1 MARVV
6 FHKGVFH
13 ILCIL
18 RRNHVDNRPKQT
30 LYNIQE
36 WKVECAVMK
45 AEELWGS
52 ACKILQEE
60 MTRISYS
67 TWIETALKLLNDF
80 SFLVQN
86 IERSACLSSDQEII
100 ICILDKV
107 FFNRT

>member
-13 ILCIL
+13 ILCIF

-60 MTRISYS
+60 MTRIGDAFGGRHYTTVMSS
-67 TWIETALKLLNDF
+67 ISKVEDSIKQSPSLVSLLDDIRRMIKNP
-80 SFLVQN
+80 
-86 IERSACLSSDQEII
+86 
-100 ICILDKV
+100 
-107 FFNRT
+107 T